1 MTAGTIFD
9 GTRTPL
15 TVWFQAAWQMT
26 VQKNGISALG
36 LQRVLGLGSYQTAW
50 AMLHRYQRAMIR
62 PGRERLAG
70 IVEVDETL
78 VGGLT
83 PGRKGRA
90 IGAKALVVVAVEQR
104 DRSFGRCRLE
114 LVGDVGA
121 VTLGQFM
128 VDNIVEGST
137 VITDGWQGYRS
148 ATKDYTHQRV
158 VVTGAD
164 TSALLPGVHRVAS
177 LLKRWLLGT
186 HQGGIAT
193 THLQDYL
200 DEFTFRFNRRTSRA
214 RGLLFFRL
222 LEQATEHA
230 PVRYRDLVV
239 NPAIGNPRA
248 SHPVGPRSQPGT
260 LAPPAADRPW
270 CRLEPEQANCTE
282 MESPPSLIHA
292 VICAEVTIARD
303 GQRMPVLAWMRRVGG
318 WLGWCASTK
327 GLLSWDDCDVRSH
340 SLTNNRRHFLC
351 SQYRAPSTVPTRALI
366 MTG

>member
-1 MTAGTIFD
+1 MGVVVERPVRGRDYPGSLAELLAWFPDDAACGDYLEWLRWPAGFVCPRCGTTRGWRIGDGRWSCGGCARKVSVTAGTIFD

-50 AMLHRYQRAMIR
+50 AMLHRYRRAMIR

-104 DRSFGRCRLE
+104 DRGFGRCRLE

-121 VTLGQFM
+121 VTLGRFM

-148 ATKDYTHQRV
+148 ATKGYTHQRV

-164 TSALLPGVHRVAS
+164 ASALLPGVHRVAS

-248 SHPVGPRSQPGT
+248 SHPVGARPQPGT
-260 LAPPAADRPW
+260 LALPAADRPW
-270 CRLEPEQANCTE
+270 RRLEP
-282 MESPPSLIHA
+282 
-292 VICAEVTIARD
+292 
-303 GQRMPVLAWMRRVGG
+303 
-318 WLGWCASTK
+318 
-327 GLLSWDDCDVRSH
+327 
-340 SLTNNRRHFLC
+340 
-351 SQYRAPSTVPTRALI
+351 
-366 MTG
+366 

>member
-1 MTAGTIFD
+1 MRGRQYPGSLAELLAWFPDDEACSDYLEWLRWPAGFVCPACGSVKGWRTREGRWSCAGCARRVSVTAGTIFD

-26 VQKNGISALG
+26 AQKNGISALG

-50 AMLHRYQRAMIR
+50 AMLHRYRRAMVR
-62 PGRERLAG
+62 PGRDRLGG

-90 IGAKALVVVAVEQR
+90 VGAKDLVAVAVEQ
-104 DRSFGRCRLE
+104 DGKGLGRCRLE
-114 LVGDVGA
+114 LIGDAGST
-121 VTLGQFM
+121 TLGKFL
-128 VDNIVEGST
+128 VDNVTEGST

-148 ATKDYTHQRV
+148 ATRGYRHERHL
-158 VVTGAD
+158 VTGGD
-164 TSALLPGVHRVAS
+164 PSALLPGVHRVSS

-186 HQGGIAT
+186 HQGGIAS

-222 LEQATEHA
+222 LEQAVDHD

-239 NPAIGNPRA
+239 NPDIGNPRA
-248 SHPVGPRSQPGT
+248 QHPTGPRRKPGT
-260 LAPPAADRPW
+260 LALPHADRPW
-270 CRLEPEQANCTE
+270 
-282 MESPPSLIHA
+282 
-292 VICAEVTIARD
+292 
-303 GQRMPVLAWMRRVGG
+303 
-318 WLGWCASTK
+318 
-327 GLLSWDDCDVRSH
+327 
-340 SLTNNRRHFLC
+340 
-351 SQYRAPSTVPTRALI
+351 RAATR
-366 MTG
+366 

>member
-1 MTAGTIFD
+1 VIGVVVERPVRGQHYPGSLAELLAWFPDDAACADYIEWLRWPAGFVCPGCGTTRGWRIGDGRWSCAGCARKVSVTAGTVFD

-36 LQRVLGLGSYQTAW
+36 LQRVLGLGSYQTVW
-50 AMLHRYQRAMIR
+50 AMLHRYRRVMTR
-62 PGRERLAG
+62 PGRDRLSG
-70 IVEVDETL
+70 TVEVDETL

-90 IGAKALVVVAVEQR
+90 IGAKDLVVVAVEQL
-104 DRSFGRCRLE
+104 DRGFGRCRLE

-121 VTLGQFM
+121 VTLGRFM
-128 VDNIVEGST
+128 KGNIVEGSR

-148 ATKDYTHQRV
+148 ATHGYIHQRV

-164 TSALLPGVHRVAS
+164 ASELLPGVHRVAS

-186 HQGGIAT
+186 HQGGISS

-222 LEQATEHA
+222 LEQAAEHS
-230 PVRYRDLVV
+230 PIRYRDLVV
-239 NPAIGNPRA
+239 NPDIGNREA
-248 SHPVGPRSQPGT
+248 CHPVGARSQPAT
-260 LAPPAADRPW
+260 LALPTADRPW
-270 CRLEPEQANCTE
+270 RQP
-282 MESPPSLIHA
+282 
-292 VICAEVTIARD
+292 
-303 GQRMPVLAWMRRVGG
+303 RR
-318 WLGWCASTK
+318 
-327 GLLSWDDCDVRSH
+327 
-340 SLTNNRRHFLC
+340 
-351 SQYRAPSTVPTRALI
+351 
-366 MTG
+366 